1 MTACTE
7 GGVDAMGR
15 VLRIIGST
23 VGLVPQHVIE
33 ATDWD
38 SMATRAPIVSTSA
51 TEDEVAALGFNW
63 AKRETTI
70 EEAMDRAG
78 IPTRYRATPPALN
91 HVEELERGSSLYIVG
106 RQGSGK
112 TYAACA
118 TMRAW
123 LSRNRG
129 DALFVTSVGLL
140 TEIGATYST
149 SDTALGVI
157 ERYGRCDLLCID
169 DLGKEVPTP
178 HALEML
184 WCVLDMRYSW
194 ELPTIVT
201 SQFSIGELA
210 TRLASRGDVE
220 TSGAIASRLAETCV
234 RLTMGNVDRR
244 LGMTS

>member
-1 MTACTE
+1 MTAHT
-7 GGVDAMGR
+7 GSGTDTMNR

-23 VGLVPQHVIE
+23 VGIVPQHVID

-38 SMATRAPIVSTSA
+38 SMATRVPSASTSA
-51 TEDEVAALGFNW
+51 TDDEVAALGFNW
-63 AKRETTI
+63 AKHVATI
-70 EEAMDRAG
+70 EEAMERAG
-78 IPTRYRATPPALN
+78 IPTRYRSASPAFA
-91 HVEELERGSSLYIVG
+91 HVDAIEEGRSLYIVG

-112 TYAACA
+112 THGACA
-118 TMRAW
+118 TMKAW
-123 LSRNRG
+123 MSRNDG

-149 SDTALGVI
+149 SDTALGVAD
-157 ERYGRCDLLCID
+157 RYGRCRLLCID
-169 DLGKEVPTP
+169 DLGKEVPTQ

-184 WCVLDMRYSW
+184 WYVLDMRYSW

-220 TSGAIASRLAETCV
+220 TAGAIASRLAETCV

-244 LGMTS
+244 LGRTQ